1 MNAKTSLLIST
12 GCFFLLG
19 FFVLVT
25 LWLTPDVLSYSDNVL
40 AMNVAKGWGDVNA
53 MLFICLALIWFLSSS
68 LESIDAKKTILISNF
83 IICVIMLS
91 TAIFHHLVP
100 SISGPPPPVFILL
113 TISGVSAFYS
123 WKKGL

>member
-25 LWLTPDVLSYSDNVL
+25 LWLTPDVLSYSDNEL

-68 LESIDAKKTILISNF
+68 LENVDAKKTILIANF
-83 IICVIMLS
+83 IIC
-91 TAIFHHLVP
+91 
-100 SISGPPPPVFILL
+100 
-113 TISGVSAFYS
+113 
-123 WKKGL
+123 